1 MFAFLMEFEDLVK
14 TYNRHSAT
22 LVAKGKAAYY
32 CDFKS
37 QLGPLLMLCEDS
49 KLNWWRLSPQLSIQ
63 GKKKQPTI
71 DITLLLL
78 M

>member
-1 MFAFLMEFEDLVK
+1 MFAFLIEFKDLVK

-32 CDFKS
+32 CEFKS

-49 KLNWWRLSPQLSIQ
+49 KLTW
-63 GKKKQPTI
+63 
-71 DITLLLL
+71 
-78 M
+78 